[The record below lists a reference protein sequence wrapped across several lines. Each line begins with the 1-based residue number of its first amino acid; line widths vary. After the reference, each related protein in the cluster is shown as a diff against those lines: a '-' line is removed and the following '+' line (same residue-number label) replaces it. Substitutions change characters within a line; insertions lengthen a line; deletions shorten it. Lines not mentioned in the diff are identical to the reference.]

1 MALEARNGSL
11 RGVGGHSSTHY
22 SPPSGPPKVT
32 CLMNVHIHSPHPNIC
47 QGSSILL
54 ALWAQGSPHCPPHL
68 WNGAMSVV
76 V

>member
-22 SPPSGPPKVT
+22 SPPSGPPKSR
-32 CLMNVHIHSPHPNIC
+32 LMNVHIHSPHPNIC
-47 QGSSILL
+47 EGSSILL
-54 ALWAQGSPHCPPHL
+54 ALWAQRSPHCPPHL
-68 WNGAMSVV
+68 WNGAISVV